1 MDTTVI
7 DSLAIIVPTGAA
19 MLNMLLPMLLTLFV
33 IPLVA
38 WLRKVIPVDF
48 PIGVPAFTLALTFG
62 FLWLS
67 AAWLAPEL
75 TTVEIFVFALG
86 ADKLMQ
92 LVYTGGKTVKKITIG
107 R

>member
-1 MDTTVI
+1 MDTLIT
-7 DSLAIIVPTGAA
+7 DSLAIIVPTGEA

-38 WLRKVIPVDF
+38 WFRKVIPVDF
-48 PIGVPAFTLALTFG
+48 PIGVPAFTLALAFG
-62 FLWLS
+62 LLWLS

-86 ADKLMQ
+86 ADKLVQ
-92 LVYTGGKTVKKITIG
+92 LVYAGGKTVKKMSN
-107 R
+107 